1 MTLRKKS
8 YFILILSFFL
18 IYFSPFLI
26 KGPGTFINIHDSLDS
41 VNLIG
46 IFNGTFQGNFFI
58 SDNNPELTLPGVEQ
72 RYTLR
77 QITFDKFLF
86 YLFGYFWGYF
96 LNELIYRIIAF
107 AGMLLLIKSIKKDL
121 EFPELFQILLSLGFA
136 SIPFYAQSNLSIA
149 GLPMLFI
156 SFQNLFFNK
165 HRILSF
171 VYISFYAFY
180 SSFVLTGIFVGI
192 IIIIAFTYLI
202 LIKKLNLDIFLG
214 AATLL
219 LSYLVSHYNLFL
231 NQIMYDIATNR
242 NETSP
247 LFFAKNNQAYI
258 KFFEI
263 LYNNQ
268 THAITNHAIIILPT
282 VFVLVFD
289 NLKSSKMKKLIIFI
303 LFFIFTTALLV
314 GLSYYASFVELIGS
328 VGGFSWNRLYW
339 LNPMM
344 WYALFSIMA
353 IELYSVYSINV
364 KFLYSIILV
373 SFLFGIKYFTVV
385 DNNFLIILFL
395 LLSTLFFISQKFHRF
410 RKNNRLIIFTLL
422 LSQILLNTYVYTF
435 NGFFGEPSF
444 EDFFSEK
451 QFNDITETLDLD
463 KNNVRIGCI
472 GFYPS
477 VANYNGFKTLGA
489 YENIYPL
496 RFKNTFYNIIKNELK
511 KNNTL
516 YNYFTKW
523 GSRLYLFDDEI
534 GMPYYDQQ
542 ARIQLHHSEITCDL
556 NISLMKQLGTS
567 HIFSTSKIKN
577 AGQKNIE
584 LIFISEKPNYFYKLF
599 VYVL

>member
-1 MTLRKKS
+1 M
-8 YFILILSFFL
+8 
-18 IYFSPFLI
+18 
-26 KGPGTFINIHDSLDS
+26 
-41 VNLIG
+41 
-46 IFNGTFQGNFFI
+46 
-58 SDNNPELTLPGVEQ
+58 
-72 RYTLR
+72 
-77 QITFDKFLF
+77 
-86 YLFGYFWGYF
+86 
-96 LNELIYRIIAF
+96 
-107 AGMLLLIKSIKKDL
+107 
-121 EFPELFQILLSLGFA
+121 
-136 SIPFYAQSNLSIA
+136 
-149 GLPMLFI
+149 
-156 SFQNLFFNK
+156 
-165 HRILSF
+165 
-171 VYISFYAFY
+171 
-180 SSFVLTGIFVGI
+180 
-192 IIIIAFTYLI
+192 
-202 LIKKLNLDIFLG
+202 
-214 AATLL
+214 
-219 LSYLVSHYNLFL
+219 
-231 NQIMYDIATNR
+231 
-242 NETSP
+242 
-247 LFFAKNNQAYI
+247 
-258 KFFEI
+258 
-263 LYNNQ
+263 
-268 THAITNHAIIILPT
+268 
-282 VFVLVFD
+282 LVFD

-373 SFLFGIKYFTVV
+373 SFLLGIKYFTVV

-511 KNNTL
+511 KIIPYIIILQNGVVD
-516 YNYFTKW
+516 FI
-523 GSRLYLFDDEI
+523 YL
-534 GMPYYDQQ
+534 M
-542 ARIQLHHSEITCDL
+542 
-556 NISLMKQLGTS
+556 MK
-567 HIFSTSKIKN
+567 
-577 AGQKNIE
+577 
-584 LIFISEKPNYFYKLF
+584 
-599 VYVL
+599 